1 VLPGKSLHCGAPMP
15 QTAGASGYPTSAIVM
30 AVLMKAPLLQER
42 QMRSPDHW
50 LSKGFLH
57 ARHARVFTV
66 LACSSLKFSWWAF
79 MRVVDA

>member
-1 VLPGKSLHCGAPMP
+1 
-15 QTAGASGYPTSAIVM
+15 
-30 AVLMKAPLLQER
+30 
-42 QMRSPDHW
+42 MRSPDHW